1 MVDQPPLCINA
12 LAIDKAMAQGP
23 FWTMHTNHRWVYP
36 GTGTLM
42 PFGLG
47 NAVATYQT
55 LQRVILAPRL
65 LGRREEEEEML
76 GPSERP
82 EPREAADP

>member
-1 MVDQPPLCINA
+1 MLGGDCPASPIAVAVVGMVDQPPLCINA

-47 NAVATYQT
+47 NAAATY
-55 LQRVILAPRL
+55 RRL
-65 LGRREEEEEML
+65 R
-76 GPSERP
+76 
-82 EPREAADP
+82 